1 MHLFKS
7 QLQATAKSLG
17 LYKDVFIIPFW
28 KTLKQINYDW
38 SL

>member
-7 QLQATAKSLG
+7 QLQPTAESLG
-17 LYKDVFIIPFW
+17 LCKDVFIIPFW
-28 KTLKQINYDW
+28 KTLKQINYGW